1 MMVEYIRYELKT
13 HQPSE
18 LVEAYRL
25 AASHLEAAPQCH
37 GYELSHCVEEPSSLT
52 LRILWT
58 STEDHLQ
65 GFRKGPHF
73 PHFLAAIRPFIGEIA
88 EMRHYAPTDVAW
100 SRTEG
105 RWLQN

>member
-1 MMVEYIRYELKT
+1 MIVEYIRYELKS
-13 HQPSE
+13 HQPSD
-18 LVEAYRL
+18 VMDAYQL
-25 AASHLEAAPQCH
+25 ATPHLQAAPQCL

-73 PHFLAAIRPFIGEIA
+73 PPFLAAIRPFIGEIA
-88 EMRHYAPTDVAW
+88 EMRHYAATDMEW
-100 SRTEG
+100 HR
-105 RWLQN
+105 

>member
-1 MMVEYIRYELKT
+1 MIVEYIRYELKT

-18 LVEAYRL
+18 LVEAYRQ
-25 AASHLEAAPQCH
+25 AAPHLEAATQCL
-37 GYELSHCVEEPSSLT
+37 GYEISHCVEEPSTLT
-52 LRILWT
+52 LRINWT

-73 PHFLAAIRPFIGEIA
+73 PPFLAAIRPFIGEIA

-100 SRTEG
+100 TRTEG
-105 RWLQN
+105 